1 MYQRAIG
8 CLTYAATISQP
19 DLSNAVSVLSKFMSN
34 PGIEHWK
41 GVKRV
46 LRYIRGTLDNGLIY
60 SANDTSIV
68 LTGYSDADWAGDLS
82 TRPST
87 TGYVF

>member
-8 CLTYAATISQP
+8 CLTYAATISRP
-19 DLSNAVSVLSKFMSN
+19 DLSTAVSVLSN

-46 LRYIRGTLDNGLIY
+46 LLYVMFEEHWTL
-60 SANDTSIV
+60 V
-68 LTGYSDADWAGDLS
+68 LDISNIKYYMKSLT
-82 TRPST
+82 
-87 TGYVF
+87 